1 MGEAYVI
8 ITIKI
13 NNFVTKLISK
23 SIDSLNVFFSL
34 EIWYIE
40 AVKAV
45 AEPPY
50 TLNTAAQLKWLGVHR
65 HNFKNCSRT

>member
-13 NNFVTKLISK
+13 NNFVTKVISK
-23 SIDSLNVFFSL
+23 SIDSLTVFFSL
-34 EIWYIE
+34 KLWYIA

-50 TLNTAAQLKWLGVHR
+50 TQHSGATQVVW
-65 HNFKNCSRT
+65 SSPP

>member
-1 MGEAYVI
+1 MSYI
-8 ITIKI
+8 D
-13 NNFVTKLISK
+13 NFVTKVISK

-34 EIWYIE
+34 KLWYIA

-50 TLNTAAQLKWLGVHR
+50 TQHSGATQVVG
-65 HNFKNCSRT
+65 SSPP